1 MSLKNIKL
9 IFRRE
14 MRDQLRDRRT
24 LFMIL
29 VLPVLFYPLL
39 GISFFQIAQ
48 FLREHP
54 SRVLI
59 IGYESTGGALPELVK
74 QDQFAQQLTENAKAG
89 LVEASRDEPL
99 RHGIERLFHGGARL
113 AWGAAKSLR
122 IHTVNRVFSRES

>member
-1 MSLKNIKL
+1 MSLQNIKL

-54 SRVLI
+54 SKVLI
-59 IGYESTGGALPELVK
+59 IGYASTEGSLPELVS
-74 QDQFAQQLTENAKAG
+74 QDQFA
-89 LVEASRDEPL
+89 
-99 RHGIERLFHGGARL
+99 
-113 AWGAAKSLR
+113 
-122 IHTVNRVFSRES
+122 